1 MSQKREEI
9 NIATPAKPRA
19 HAGFLLAFVRI
30 AEVAGINTAPLLKA
44 NGIKAEIGFDADVS
58 VSVDSERAFFRAV
71 SRAAGDDWFF
81 WNKVLDADPEVFGY
95 YSHLALTA
103 PTLGDA
109 FESLSRN
116 INKLVLQSVIN
127 IDDSGPSVTISYSIQ
142 DEGTAP
148 CRELSEAV
156 IGFGILIARTVLG
169 SDWHP
174 ECIQFEH
181 PRPATITPYRERS
194 KSRYEFDAPA
204 AAITF
209 DRSLLSAAMPSAN
222 IYLQKAIEKYIADV
236 IAKRVGFSKIALDV
250 RAEIAACIDHGLP
263 TIDDV
268 AVALRTSPRTLQRR
282 LRDAGT
288 TYSDVLDEFRLDLA
302 DRMLVDGDMRVSEI
316 GYLLGYADLSS
327 FDRAY
332 RAWTGHTPAEK
343 RRKASAD

>member
-1 MSQKREEI
+1 M
-9 NIATPAKPRA
+9 
-19 HAGFLLAFVRI
+19 
-30 AEVAGINTAPLLKA
+30 

-58 VSVDSERAFFRAV
+58 VSVDSERKFCRAV

-81 WNKVLDADPEVFGY
+81 WNKVLDAEPEIFGF

-116 INKLVLQSVIN
+116 INKLVLKSVIN
-127 IDDSGPSVTISYSIQ
+127 IDDSSPAVTINYSIL

-156 IGFGILIARTVLG
+156 IGFGVLIARTALG
-169 SDWHP
+169 PDWRP
-174 ECIQFEH
+174 DCIQFEH
-181 PRPATITPYRERS
+181 PRPATITPYQEGIE
-194 KSRYEFDAPA
+194 SRYEFNAPA
-204 AAITF
+204 AAMTF
-209 DRSLLSAAMPSAN
+209 DRSFLSAPMPGAN
-222 IYLQKAIEKYIADV
+222 IYLQKAVENYIANV

-250 RAEIAACIDHGLP
+250 RAEIAARIDNGLP
-263 TIDDV
+263 TIDDI
-268 AVALRTSPRTLQRR
+268 AICLRTSPRTLQRR
-282 LRDAGT
+282 LHDAGT
-288 TYSDVLDEFRLDLA
+288 TYSDVLEELRLDLA

-332 RAWTGHTPAEK
+332 RAWTGHTPAET
-343 RRKASAD
+343 RRKASAG

>member
-1 MSQKREEI
+1 MGE
-9 NIATPAKPRA
+9 NIATSAKPRA
-19 HAGFLLAFVRI
+19 NAGFLVAIVGI
-30 AEVAGINTAPLLKA
+30 AEEADINTAPLLKA
-44 NGIKAEIGFDADVS
+44 NGIQAEIGFDADVS
-58 VSVDSERAFFRAV
+58 VSVDSLRAFFRAV

-81 WNKVLDADPEVFGY
+81 WNKMLDADPQIFGY

-116 INKLVLQSVIN
+116 IGKLVLQSAIN
-127 IDDSGPSVTISYSIQ
+127 INESGSSVTINYSIQ

-156 IGFGILIARTVLG
+156 VGFAILIARTALG

-181 PRPATITPYRERS
+181 PRPATIAPYRERS
-194 KSRYEFDAPA
+194 NSRYEFDAPA
-204 AAITF
+204 AAMTF
-209 DRSLLSAAMPSAN
+209 DRSLLSAAMPGAN
-222 IYLQKAIEKYIADV
+222 IYLQKAVEKYIADV

-250 RAEIAACIDHGLP
+250 RAKIAACIDNGLP
-263 TIDDV
+263 TIDEI

-302 DRMLVDGDMRVSEI
+302 DRMLVDSDMRVSEI
-316 GYLLGYADLSS
+316 GYMLGYADLSS

-332 RAWTGHTPAEK
+332 RAWTGHTPAET